1 MYPNSI
7 YIGLKVILHRYCVLF
22 SVQSF
27 GRWGLGIR
35 DFGHIVVFEAFR
47 ERRAG
52 KGSLARAGL
61 RCWARNIVAQGVLG
75 FARFGGWGAEND
87 NLGLA

>member
-1 MYPNSI
+1 M
-7 YIGLKVILHRYCVLF
+7 LF

-52 KGSLARAGL
+52 RRRWAWKKKAALPGL
-61 RCWARNIVAQGVLG
+61 VYVVGPGILWLRVYWVLRVLE
-75 FARFGGWGAEND
+75 AWG
-87 NLGLA
+87 LKTTT